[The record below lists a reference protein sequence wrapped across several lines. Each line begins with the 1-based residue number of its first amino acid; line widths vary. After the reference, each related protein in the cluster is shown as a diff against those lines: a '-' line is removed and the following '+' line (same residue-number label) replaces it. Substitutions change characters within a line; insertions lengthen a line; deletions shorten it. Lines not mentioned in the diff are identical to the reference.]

1 MTKAR
6 LDGLYL
12 FLLGSILFLLLSA
25 VLLKTS
31 APTIDF
37 RTVYYPARCL
47 LQRGDPYRESE
58 VLRVYLAEG
67 AGRSADGAK
76 AAYNGA
82 YYIYLP
88 TEFSFTVP
96 FAMLPWGP
104 AYRLWM
110 ALTVASLIF
119 ASFLAFNL
127 GADDAPVLSGALTG
141 FLLAN
146 IQAIIILGN
155 HTGIVIS
162 LCVVAVWCFLRE
174 RFVPAG
180 ILCLALS
187 LAIKPQDAGLV
198 WLYFFLAGGVYRKRA
213 LQTLL
218 ATVAI
223 SLPAVLWVWRVAP
236 HWIAEWRSNALASLN
251 FGGLPDPGLALTG
264 GHHASRLVGP
274 FMLVDLQAVFSFFRD
289 DPRIYNSAA
298 YLVCAPLLLVWAF
311 VTLRPRPSPAKARLA
326 LAAIVPLSLLPV
338 YHHLYDAKLLLLT
351 VPACAMLWAGGGLA
365 GRLALLVNA
374 AAFVLT
380 GDLLWSVFYAF
391 ITTLRLPAAGLSGR
405 MLTAAQIFPAPL
417 ILLVMA
423 IFYLWIYARRC
434 SAAHPQPL

>member
-1 MTKAR
+1 
-6 LDGLYL
+6 
-12 FLLGSILFLLLSA
+12 
-25 VLLKTS
+25 
-31 APTIDF
+31 
-37 RTVYYPARCL
+37 
-47 LQRGDPYRESE
+47 
-58 VLRVYLAEG
+58 
-67 AGRSADGAK
+67 
-76 AAYNGA
+76 
-82 YYIYLP
+82 
-88 TEFSFTVP
+88 
-96 FAMLPWGP
+96 
-104 AYRLWM
+104 M

-155 HTGIVIS
+155 PAGIVIS

-187 LAIKPQDAGLV
+187 LALKPQDAGLV
-198 WLYFFLAGGVYRKRA
+198 WLYFFLAGGVYRKRS

-218 ATVAI
+218 AAVTI
-223 SLPAVLWVWRVAP
+223 SLPCVLWVWRVAP
-236 HWIAEWRSNALASLN
+236 HWIEEWRSDALTALN
-251 FGGLPDPGLALTG
+251 LGGLADPGLAQTG
-264 GHHASRLVGP
+264 YHGP
-274 FMLVDLQAVFSFFRD
+274 FILVDLQAVFSFFRD
-289 DPRIYNSAA
+289 QPRIYNSAA
-298 YLVCAPLLLVWAF
+298 YIVCAPLLLVWAF
-311 VTLRPRPSPAKARLA
+311 VTLRSRPSPARARLA

-405 MLTAAQIFPAPL
+405 MLMAAQLFPAPL
-417 ILLVMA
+417 ILLLMSV
-423 IFYLWIYARRC
+423 FYLWVYARRC

>member
-1 MTKAR
+1 MTRMR

-25 VLLKTS
+25 VLQNDS
-31 APTIDF
+31 PAVDF
-37 RTVYYPARCL
+37 RIMYYPARCL
-47 LQRGDPYRESE
+47 LQHGDPYREAE
-58 VLRVYLAEG
+58 VLRVYRAEG
-67 AGRSADGAK
+67 ADRSADGAQ
-76 AAYNGA
+76 AAHIA
-82 YYIYLP
+82 AHYIYLP
-88 TEFSFTVP
+88 PAFSFTVP
-96 FAMLPWGP
+96 FAMLPWEP

-155 HTGIVIS
+155 PAGIVIS

-187 LAIKPQDAGLV
+187 LALKPQDAGLV
-198 WLYFFLAGGVYRKRA
+198 WLYFFLAGGVYRKRS

-218 ATVAI
+218 AAVAI
-223 SLPAVLWVWRVAP
+223 SLPCVLWVWRVAP
-236 HWIAEWRSNALASLN
+236 RWIEEWRSDALTALN
-251 FGGLPDPGLALTG
+251 LGGLADPGLAQTG
-264 GHHASRLVGP
+264 YHGP
-274 FMLVDLQAVFSFFRD
+274 FILVDLQAVFSFFRD
-289 DPRIYNSAA
+289 QPRIYNSAA
-298 YLVCAPLLLVWAF
+298 YIVCAPLLLVWAF
-311 VTLRPRPSPAKARLA
+311 VTLRSRPSPARARLA

-351 VPACAMLWAGGGLA
+351 VPACAVLWAGGGLV

-405 MLTAAQIFPAPL
+405 MLMAAQLFPAPL